1 MALGWIFY
9 KFQHSNS
16 VARKM
21 IKHHK
26 PTKVEE
32 CRTSE
37 RSWTNDAHIFKNKKK
52 LLKFKYNLPS
62 LVKKFD
68 LCFFFMT
75 FFLSMRNVW
84 AFEVSHLFR
93 ACFKTIGL
101 LWCFDKKNIQSPL
114 WLVSTGLY
122 TTFDHMNRIFSS
134 FYKLCD
140 ILNVGN
146 RFLK

>member
-52 LLKFKYNLPS
+52 LLKFKYNFYLLWLRS
-62 LVKKFD
+62 LI
-68 LCFFFMT
+68 CA
-75 FFLSMRNVW
+75 FFLWLFSW
-84 AFEVSHLFR
+84 AWEMCEHLRFHICSEHVSKRSVYYDVSIKKIFNLRCDLFQLD
-93 ACFKTIGL
+93 FTQL
-101 LWCFDKKNIQSPL
+101 LITWTEYLAVFINC
-114 WLVSTGLY
+114 V
-122 TTFDHMNRIFSS
+122 IF
-134 FYKLCD
+134 
-140 ILNVGN
+140 
-146 RFLK
+146 